1 MKRAIFLNA
10 LLAVALLSLTGT
22 GCKKK
27 LNTAVTPIPA
37 IRVAEVPPNQQ
48 PEPPRT
54 PTNLGQQRGQQFP
67 PPALPPAN
75 PTGPDAGLTQTLPTN
90 PDKGLTGGIP
100 ATPLD
105 QIDGMNQDT
114 NHFAGQMVFFDYDS
128 ATVKRSE
135 TSKVNTV
142 GDELKGR
149 PEVKLLIDG
158 HCDERGTEEYNRALG
173 ERRALSLREY
183 LVSYGLSPDRI
194 RTRSW
199 GEDRPLESG
208 HDESA
213 WSKNRRGEFIL
224 LLPPGSK

>member
-27 LNTAVTPIPA
+27 LNTAVTPIPP
-37 IRVAEVPPNQQ
+37 VKVVEVPANQQ

-67 PPALPPAN
+67 PPAIPPGNVTN
-75 PTGPDAGLTQTLPTN
+75 PDSGLTQTPPMT
-90 PDKGLTGGIP
+90 PDKTQTGGIP
-100 ATPLD
+100 VGD
-105 QIDGMNQDT
+105 REVFDNMVMDT
-114 NHFAGQMVFFDYDS
+114 NHFAGQTVFFDYDS
-128 ATVKRSE
+128 ATVKRGE
-135 TSKVNTV
+135 NSKVGAV
-142 GDELKGR
+142 GGELKGR

-183 LVSYGLSPDRI
+183 LVTYGISPDRI

-213 WSKNRRGEFIL
+213 WSKNRRGVFIL
-224 LLPPGSK
+224 LLPPDSK